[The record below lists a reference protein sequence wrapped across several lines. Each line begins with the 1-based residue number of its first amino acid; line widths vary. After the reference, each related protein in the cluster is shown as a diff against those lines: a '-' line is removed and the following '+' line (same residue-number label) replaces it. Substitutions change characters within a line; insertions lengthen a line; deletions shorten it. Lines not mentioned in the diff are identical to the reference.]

1 MSQLEFTQYF
11 TQFNALLYSFAYS
24 LTKDEDEAQDLV
36 QETAYKAF
44 KYRGMYQPQTNLR
57 AWLMTI
63 MRNTFINNYRQKKR
77 RQTINDKTDNNFLI
91 NSGGYSVHNQGET
104 NLTFEEILQAI
115 EDLEEWAR
123 IPFIMH
129 YQGFKYDEIA
139 EKLDV
144 PLGTVKSRIFFA
156 RKRLQKSI
164 RGLYNSKS
172 LEELL
177 D

>member
-24 LTKDEDEAQDLV
+24 LTKDEDEAQDLL

-91 NSGGYSVHNQGET
+91 DSGSLSVRNQGET

-139 EKLDV
+139 EKLEV

-156 RKRLQKSI
+156 RKRLQSSI

>member
-11 TQFNALLYSFAYS
+11 TQFNAILYSFAYS
-24 LTKDEDEAQDLV
+24 LTKNEDDAQDLV
-36 QETAYKAF
+36 QDTAYKAF
-44 KYRGMYQPQTNLR
+44 KYRAMYKPQTNLR

-77 RQTINDKTDNNFLI
+77 RQTINDKTGNSFLI
-91 NSGGYSVHNQGET
+91 DSGAYSVINQGEN
-104 NLTFEEILQAI
+104 NLTFEEIIQVI
-115 EDLEEWAR
+115 DGLEEWAR
-123 IPFIMH
+123 TPFLLH

-139 EKLDV
+139 QKLEI

-156 RKRLQKSI
+156 RKRLQKKV
-164 RGLYNSKS
+164 RGLYDFKS

>member
-24 LTKDEDEAQDLV
+24 LTKDEDEAQDLL

-91 NSGGYSVHNQGET
+91 NSGAYSVRNQGET

-156 RKRLQKSI
+156 RKRLQSSI